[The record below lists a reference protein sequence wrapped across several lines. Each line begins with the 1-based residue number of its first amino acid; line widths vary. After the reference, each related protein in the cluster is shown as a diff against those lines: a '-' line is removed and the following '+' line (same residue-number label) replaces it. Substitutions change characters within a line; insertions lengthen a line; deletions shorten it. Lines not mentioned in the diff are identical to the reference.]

1 MRKFQQVQELRR
13 ISACVDARPAI
24 YRYCRRCTTTA
35 ATGQPAQRRHI
46 AAPQWRRSRAAARVL
61 LLRPGSPNLTPAVGE
76 DGRLTLE
83 IHMLSKLV
91 LLPLAIAGASSAPV
105 DAGEIWFVTAT
116 YEKPEQLQAIASQ
129 FQHLIVDRKTRTV
142 RVEADAGTIAT
153 LRASGFSVAI
163 DEQASARL
171 QAWEK
176 SLAAGGGIKSI
187 PGYACYRTVEE
198 TQATMSQL
206 ATAKPNLADVVDI
219 GPSWEKTRNAAN
231 GYTVKVLRLGNKA
244 TDAALPDKPALVV
257 LSGLHARE
265 YTPAET
271 MTRFGEWLV
280 NGYGTDAEATWLMDN
295 FKFHLVLQA
304 NPDGRK
310 KAESGLSWRKNTNN
324 TNGSCG
330 SSSYGTDLNRNFPF
344 HWNSAPGGSSGDP
357 CNETYRGPLRASE
370 PETQNIINYVAGTLG
385 SNGVY
390 SGGVLPDRRADA
402 TSNAAPEDYKG
413 VFMDIHSYAQLVLW
427 PWGDTSTAAPNGTA
441 LRTFGRRLAW
451 FNGYYPQQSDELY
464 ATDGATDD
472 NMYGSLGVPAFTI
485 ELGVSFFENC
495 TTFQNTTLPQNL
507 AALRYTARNLQAPY
521 KLPAGP
527 DTTAVSVSPA
537 SVAAGGQVTVTA
549 TVDDSRFNQSN
560 GSEAVQAI
568 ASAAAYVDAAPW
580 QAGAVPVAMSANDGS
595 FNASSEVVRATIS
608 TAGLAP
614 GVHRVFVQGTDAAGK
629 PGTPNAAQ
637 FTVTGGGGGNVPPVA
652 NFGAVTNA
660 LTATFTDSS
669 TDSDGSIA
677 SRAWNFGDGGTSTA
691 TNPTRTYAAAGT
703 YTVTLTVI
711 DNAGATHTT
720 TRQVSVSSGGNVL
733 QNGVAVTGLSGAAS
747 SETAYTMVVPVGAT
761 GLKFVTAGGTGDAD
775 LYVKFGSAPTTASYD
790 CRPYLGGNAE
800 TCTIATAQAG
810 TYHVLLRGY
819 SAYAGVSL
827 TGSYTS
833 GGGGGTQTYSSATDV
848 TISDNATVDSP
859 ITVSGRSGN
868 APANASV
875 TVAIVRTYQGDLKV
889 DLVAPDGTLYNIHN
903 RTGGGTDNVN
913 KTVTLNLSSE
923 PLNGTWKL
931 RVNDNG
937 PGDVG
942 RIDSWSATF

>member
-1 MRKFQQVQELRR
+1 M
-13 ISACVDARPAI
+13 A
-24 YRYCRRCTTTA
+24 
-35 ATGQPAQRRHI
+35 G
-46 AAPQWRRSRAAARVL
+46 
-61 LLRPGSPNLTPAVGE
+61 
-76 DGRLTLE
+76 LTLE

-105 DAGEIWFVTAT
+105 HASETWFVTAT

-129 FQHLIVDRKTRTV
+129 FQHLIVDRKARTV
-142 RVEADAGTIAT
+142 RTEADDEAIAG
-153 LRASGFSVAI
+153 LRAAGFVVSI
-163 DEQASARL
+163 DAAASAKL
-171 QAWEK
+171 QAFDR
-176 SLAAGGGIKSI
+176 AMRTGAGLKSI

-198 TQATMSQL
+198 TQTTMNQI
-206 ATAKPNLADVVDI
+206 AAQKPNLADIVDI
-219 GPSWEKTRNAAN
+219 GPSWERTRNAAN
-231 GYTVKVLRLGNKA
+231 GYTMKVLRLGNKG
-244 TDAALPDKPALVV
+244 TDTALPDKANMVV
-257 LSGLHARE
+257 LSAIHARE
-265 YTPAET
+265 YTTAET
-271 MTRFGEWLV
+271 MTRFAEWLV
-280 NGYGTDAEATWLMDN
+280 NGYGSDAEATWLMDN
-295 FKFHLVLQA
+295 FKFHLLLQA

-330 SSSYGTDLNRNFPF
+330 SSSSGIDLNRNFPF
-344 HWNSAPGGSSGDP
+344 HWSTVPGGSSGDP

-370 PETQNIINYVAGTLG
+370 PETQNVISYVAGTLG
-385 SNGVY
+385 GNGSY

-402 TSNAAPEDYKG
+402 IASAAPEDYKG
-413 VFMDIHSYAQLVLW
+413 VFMDIHSYSQLVLW
-427 PWGDTSTAAPNGTA
+427 PWGDTTAAAPNGTA
-441 LRTFGRRLAW
+441 LRTFGRRMAW
-451 FNGYYPQQSDELY
+451 FNGYSPEQSVELY

-472 NMYGSLGVPAFTI
+472 TMYGLLGAPAYTI

-537 SVAAGGQVTVTA
+537 SVAAGATVTVTA

-568 ASAAAYVDAAPW
+568 ASAAAYVDATPW

-637 FTVTGGGGGNVPPVA
+637 FTVMSGGGNVPPVA
-652 NFGAVTNA
+652 NFGVVTNA

-703 YTVTLTVI
+703 YTVTLTVT

-720 TRQVSVSSGGNVL
+720 TRQVTVSSGGGNVL

-747 SETAYTMVVPVGAT
+747 SETAYTMVVTAGAT
-761 GLKFVTAGGTGDAD
+761 GLKFVMAGGTGDAD
-775 LYVKFGSAPTTASYD
+775 LYVKFGSAPTTTSYD

-800 TCTIATAQAG
+800 TCNIASAQAG

-819 SAYAGVSL
+819 SAYTGVSL
-827 TGSYTS
+827 TGSYTT
-833 GGGGGTQTYSSATDV
+833 GGGGGTQTYSNATDV
-848 TISDNATVDSP
+848 AISDNATVDSP

-875 TVAIVRTYQGDLKV
+875 TVAIVHTYQGDLKV

-903 RTGGGTDNVN
+903 RTGGGTDNIN
-913 KTVTLNLSSE
+913 KTVTLNVSSE
-923 PLNGTWKL
+923 ALNGTWNL

-937 PGDVG
+937 AGDVG
-942 RIDSWSATF
+942 RIDSWSVTF